1 MVKKFTKKAFDKA
14 KAIIINEVKRKL
26 RSKPSPTTMS
36 NGSNLEDSIEA
47 KDLKNGFKILMDDY
61 AEYID
66 KGRRPGILPNM
77 YKIRE
82 WIDRNNIKPENIKG
96 SVEKRKDRLSIAIA
110 KTIEKNGIKPYRFI
124 DIVMEKVEPNIT
136 KEIEAAYRKD
146 LQLELDKKIPKKNK

>member
-36 NGSNLEDSIEA
+36 DGSDLEDSVRA
-47 KDLKNGFKILMDDY
+47 KDLKNGFAILMNDY

-77 YKIRE
+77 
-82 WIDRNNIKPENIKG
+82 
-96 SVEKRKDRLSIAIA
+96 
-110 KTIEKNGIKPYRFI
+110 
-124 DIVMEKVEPNIT
+124 
-136 KEIEAAYRKD
+136 
-146 LQLELDKKIPKKNK
+146 